1 MLNVKSFLYIFVCV
15 FHGEDGPD
23 VNCSVSP
30 LIVKE
35 GTALEDVCTVTG
47 NPTTSV
53 QWLIDGKGINQSI
66 PLTRDKAGTYT
77 LKAKGHTSIE
87 KNFTILV
94 LCKYLGNFIVFCCF
108 YKVL

>member
-1 MLNVKSFLYIFVCV
+1 M
-15 FHGEDGPD
+15 
-23 VNCSVSP
+23 NCSVSP
-30 LIVKE
+30 LMVKE

-47 NPTTSV
+47 NPITSV

-77 LKAKGHTSIE
+77 LKAEGHTSIE

-94 LCKYLGNFIVFCCF
+94 LCKYLANFIVFCCF

>member
-1 MLNVKSFLYIFVCV
+1 M
-15 FHGEDGPD
+15 
-23 VNCSVSP
+23 NCSVSP
-30 LIVKE
+30 LMVKE

-77 LKAKGHTSIE
+77 LKAEGHTSIE

-94 LCKYLGNFIVFCCF
+94 LCKYLGNFIVF
-108 YKVL
+108 LLLL